1 MAPSPETWLSVTKS
15 GLYCEP
21 GGFFIDPTGR
31 QDRAVITHGHGDHA
45 RPGHARVL
53 ATAETLAIM
62 ETRYG
67 DEAGRERQSIGYDAP
82 LIIGDVTVTLKPAG
96 HILGSAQ
103 VVLDYQGARAV
114 ISGDFKRRRD
124 PTCALFEPVDCDV
137 FVTEA
142 TFALPVFRHPDDAG
156 EIAKLLKSQRLNPDR
171 CHLVGVYGLGK
182 AQRVIRLLREA
193 GYDRPLYI
201 HGALEKLCALY
212 ESFGV
217 DLGPLLP
224 ATGVEKEVLRGEL
237 VLAPPGSANDR
248 WSRRLPDPLVAFASG
263 WMMVRQR
270 ARQRG
275 VELPLVLSDH
285 ADWDELNA
293 TIDDLP
299 SAEIWVTHGAEE
311 ALVHHATTKGR
322 RARALSLVGRNE
334 EGVAGDE
341 DDET

>member
-1 MAPSPETWLSVTKS
+1 MPPSPETWLSVTKS

-53 ATAETLAIM
+53 ATPETLAIM
-62 ETRYG
+62 EVRYG
-67 DEAGRERQSIGYDAP
+67 DKAGRERQPLGLDEPLDIG
-82 LIIGDVTVTLKPAG
+82 GVRVTLKPAG
-96 HILGSAQ
+96 HVLGSAQ
-103 VVLDYQGARAV
+103 VVLEYEGSRAV

-124 PTCALFEPVDCDV
+124 PTCPLYEPVDCDV

-142 TFALPVFRHPDDAG
+142 TFALPVFRHPDDKG
-156 EIAKLLKSQRLNPDR
+156 EIEKLLKSQRLNPDR
-171 CHLVGVYGLGK
+171 AHLVGVYGLGK

-212 ESFGV
+212 ESFGI

-224 ATGVEKEVLRGEL
+224 ATGADKETLRGEL

-270 ARQRG
+270 ARQRARQRG

-285 ADWDELNA
+285 ADWDELIR

-311 ALVHHATTKGR
+311 ALVHHATLKGR
-322 RARALSLVGRNE
+322 RARALSLVGR
-334 EGVAGDE
+334 
-341 DDET
+341 DDEEAQT